1 MGAHAGVRPRG
12 IAQSG
17 SAPALGAG
25 CRGFES
31 LYPDHLRLH
40 GRVTAKG
47 CGGDCPDLAES
58 ESAAGVTSVQSRFL
72 DKQAPVA
79 QRIEH
84 QPSKLVV
91 TGSIP
96 VGRTSVTRVAGAD
109 GLARILT
116 GTAFVGFDLLF
127 SMVGVAQLVRVPD
140 CDSGCRGFE
149 SHRSPHTPGT
159 RDEVKGA
166 RVQTVSFLCRLPRA
180 LYLFVFRAVSSV
192 GRAVDS

>member
-96 VGRTSVTRVAGAD
+96 VGRTRVDASCRCGRASQGIPTGAD
-109 GLARILT
+109 FLWR
-116 GTAFVGFDLLF
+116 FLF
-127 SMVGVAQLVRVPD
+127 YG
-140 CDSGCRGFE
+140 G
-149 SHRSPHTPGT
+149 RSSAG
-159 RDEVKGA
+159 
-166 RVQTVSFLCRLPRA
+166 
-180 LYLFVFRAVSSV
+180 
-192 GRAVDS
+192 